1 MQNRELEK
9 NIKEKKYRNSLNYL
23 FEQNSWDTVYIVNTF
38 EDGTCV
44 FKQWKLANLG
54 ATKKLD
60 KIKLDYI
67 PKGLYDNELVYFKNG
82 LFHIDDTEIAEQTR
96 ICQDELKRINDLALT
111 KDIGKEDI
119 EILIK
124 EKEDLIN
131 LFSNLKYLEEDED
144 KQYIL
149 RKKELIQ
156 KEYEKISKK
165 KTKMKQYLKQF

>member
-1 MQNRELEK
+1 MLQ
-9 NIKEKKYRNSLNYL
+9 
-23 FEQNSWDTVYIVNTF
+23 
-38 EDGTCV
+38 
-44 FKQWKLANLG
+44 
-54 ATKKLD
+54 KKLD

-119 EILIK
+119 ETLIK